1 MANTL
6 YPAYVRVDYT
16 TVFGQHSMNIPVNEV
31 TPGATFG
38 ENTVASW
45 DAGDINLSAMITD
58 FIELLIP
65 FYTEDDSFDL
75 KTLFTLATPTSD
87 PVWRNQVGLVG
98 VVGTGADIGW
108 QKAVQTTISIRSTE
122 GGVFRVQMM
131 DSGSFDDWNKL
142 TNLATIPA
150 VQDIVDFV
158 TDPANGFRARDGGRP
173 AAFIE
178 MSKTLNEQLRKSYK
192 MF

>member
-6 YPAYVRVDYT
+6 YPAYVRLDYT

-38 ENTVASW
+38 DNTVESW
-45 DAGDINLSAMITD
+45 EAGAINLSTMINGLID
-58 FIELLIP
+58 LLKP

-75 KTLFTLATPTSD
+75 KTLFTLATPASD
-87 PVWRNQVGLVG
+87 PVWRNQVSLVAS
-98 VVGTGADIGW
+98 VGTGTDIGW
-108 QKAVQTTISIRSTE
+108 QKAVQTTVSIRSTE

-131 DSGSFDDWNKL
+131 DSGSFDEWNKL
-142 TNLATIPA
+142 TNLSTIPA
-150 VQDIVDFV
+150 VEDIVEYV
-158 TDPANGFRARDGGRP
+158 SDPENGFRARDGGRP